1 MSNKTKTQLE
11 TEVIKVRKLYY
22 NLKDQLQRKEWMQ
35 ETVDAFADIN
45 AECEAEIEA
54 ERKGHQPEV
63 GVLIQDY
70 LDSIE
75 YHKVSLKNIKEF
87 LSRINN
93 TRMVNTDSLYS
104 DIEKLQSFLNSLEI
118 IKHEN

>member
-63 GVLIQDY
+63 
-70 LDSIE
+70 IE